1 MRCMLST
8 PATTRWPQ
16 RSPLTAA
23 LISFNF
29 LIYWDFPPFKSR
41 KQLAESLKS
50 DLKTH
55 SRTLGVVIVEELGH
69 TRPAVGDPAPSHPGG
84 VSVRLQG
91 GRSVK
96 CAGFD
101 LNSFSAELQMFRC

>member
-1 MRCMLST
+1 MRSMLST
-8 PATTRWPQ
+8 PRHHQMA
-16 RSPLTAA
+16 SEVASDC
-23 LISFNF
+23 SFNF
-29 LIYWDFPPFKSR
+29 LIYWDFPPFKSQ

-84 VSVRLQG
+84 GFCEAAG
-91 GRSVK
+91 GVG
-96 CAGFD
+96 A
-101 LNSFSAELQMFRC
+101 